1 MKFRK
6 AILLVHGF
14 AGGNYDYGELTTDL
28 ELYRDFDVYTFTLP
42 GHNKSIIK
50 DVTRK
55 DWLKAADNH
64 IQKLINNGYK
74 KIYLIGHSMGGV
86 IAAYLAS
93 KYPEI
98 KKLVLA
104 SPAFKYLSFKED
116 KLDVIESL
124 KIIPKLFKEYN
135 PEEIL
140 SRFFKVPIPTIKE
153 FMKLVEEQSDNV
165 KKIKVPTLIIHG
177 SKDEVVPLE
186 SAEYVYDN
194 IASSSVTL
202 VEIKSLTHDLFVN
215 GRYEEV
221 KKLIIDFLRKPNLNI
236 KVKKEI

>member
-1 MKFRK
+1 MKIRK

-14 AGGNYDYGELTTDL
+14 AGGNYDYGELANDL
-28 ELYRDFDVYTFTLP
+28 ELYHDFDVFTFTLP
-42 GHNKSIIK
+42 GHNKLIIK
-50 DVTRK
+50 NVTRE
-55 DWLKAADNH
+55 DWLQAAESH
-64 IQKLINNGYK
+64 VKKLINNGYK

-93 KYPEI
+93 KYPEV

-124 KIIPKLFKEYN
+124 KIIPKLFKEYST
-135 PEEIL
+135 EEVL
-140 SRFFKVPIPTIKE
+140 SRAFKVPVSTIRE
-153 FMKLVEEQSDNV
+153 FIKLVEEQTDNI

>member
-1 MKFRK
+1 MKIRK

-14 AGGNYDYGELTTDL
+14 AGGNYDYGELANDL
-28 ELYRDFDVYTFTLP
+28 ELYHDFDVFTFTLP
-42 GHNKSIIK
+42 GHNKLIIK
-50 DVTRK
+50 NVTRE
-55 DWLKAADNH
+55 DWLQAAESH
-64 IQKLINNGYK
+64 VKKLINNGYK

-93 KYPEI
+93 KYPEV

-124 KIIPKLFKEYN
+124 KIIPKLFKEYST
-135 PEEIL
+135 EEVL
-140 SRFFKVPIPTIKE
+140 SRAFKVPVSTIRE
-153 FMKLVEEQSDNV
+153 FIKLVEEQSDNI